1 MTREELSKILE
12 QFAVSAI
19 SVARVPCWTVDEQ
32 YEIIS
37 NSIDAI
43 VTTVMIATDR
53 NRLTTPSIN

>member
-19 SVARVPCWTVDEQ
+19 SISSVSCWTVDEQ